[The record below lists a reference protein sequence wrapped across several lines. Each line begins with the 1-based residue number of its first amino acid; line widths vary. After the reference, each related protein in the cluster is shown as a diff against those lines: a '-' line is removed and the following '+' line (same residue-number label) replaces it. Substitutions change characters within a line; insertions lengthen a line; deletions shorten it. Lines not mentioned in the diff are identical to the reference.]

1 MTQDELRAHV
11 NQLRTLRTSSQ
22 ALGRML
28 RQEAAVADAKAAPVK
43 REVVKADDLYKDL
56 GI

>member
-28 RQEAAVADAKAAPVK
+28 KQEAAEDVAKPAPVK
-43 REVVKADDLYKDL
+43 REKVDVKDLYKDL
-56 GI
+56 GV